1 MIEFLSITPEIDG
14 WMFLLFTG
22 LACFTAAFGVV
33 AGLGGGVVLIG
44 FMATVFPPV
53 ALVPVH
59 GVVQA
64 GSNVTRT
71 IIAHRLVMKQAII
84 PFAIGAVL
92 GSAIGGKI
100 VVSIPVSLMQAILG
114 FFMLYVCFA
123 PQITAGM
130 PSNKRFFILGT
141 IGAFISMF
149 IGATGTILA
158 PWVRGVSDDRRIFVA
173 THSCIMMFIHGLKV
187 IVFAVLGFE
196 FFTYL
201 PLMAAM
207 VTAGFLG
214 NWIGFKLL
222 DVMDEKLFRKIFQVM
237 LVVLSIRL
245 LWSAAEKSGYFS
257 GYFA

>member
-1 MIEFLSITPEIDG
+1 MIEFFSITPEIDG
-14 WMFLLFTG
+14 WMFLFFTV

-33 AGLGGGVVLIG
+33 AGLGGGVLLIG

-53 ALVPVH
+53 ALIPVH

-100 VVSIPVSLMQAILG
+100 VISIPLSVLQMILG
-114 FFMLYVCFA
+114 IFMLYVCFS
-123 PQITAGM
+123 PKITAGM
-130 PSNKRFFILGT
+130 PTKKRFFALGT
-141 IGAFISMF
+141 VGAFISMF

-158 PWVRGVSDDRRIFVA
+158 PWVRGVSQDRRVFVA

-187 IVFAVLGFE
+187 VVFAVLGFE
-196 FFTYL
+196 FFDYL

-222 DVMDEKLFRKIFQVM
+222 DVMKEELFRRVFQVV
-237 LVVLSIRL
+237 LIFLSIRL
-245 LWSAAEKSGYFS
+245 LHSAAENAGYI
-257 GYFA
+257 

>member
-1 MIEFLSITPEIDG
+1 MIEFLSVTPEIDG
-14 WMFLLFTG
+14 WMFIFFTV

-33 AGLGGGVVLIG
+33 AGLGGGVLLIG

-53 ALVPVH
+53 ALLPVH

-71 IIAHRLVMKQAII
+71 IIAHRLVLKQAII

-92 GSAIGGKI
+92 GSAIGGRI
-100 VVSIPVSLMQAILG
+100 VVSIPLSLLQTILG
-114 FFMLYVCFA
+114 IFMLYVCFS
-123 PQITAGM
+123 PKITAGM
-130 PSNKRFFILGT
+130 PTQKRFFALGM

-196 FFTYL
+196 FFDYL

-207 VTAGFLG
+207 VTSGFLG

-222 DVMDEKLFRKIFQVM
+222 DVMEEALFRRVFQVV
-237 LVVLSIRL
+237 LILLSIRL
-245 LWSAAEKSGYFS
+245 LWSAAENAGYI
-257 GYFA
+257 

>member
-14 WMFLLFTG
+14 WMFLLFTA

-33 AGLGGGVVLIG
+33 AGLGGGVLLIG
-44 FMATVFPPV
+44 IMATVFPPV

-71 IIAHRLVMKQAII
+71 IIAHRLVMKQAIV
-84 PFAIGAVL
+84 PFAIGAL
-92 GSAIGGKI
+92 IGSALGGKI
-100 VVSIPVSLMQAILG
+100 VVSIPVALMQAILG
-114 FFMLYVCFA
+114 VFMLYVCFA
-123 PQITAGM
+123 PKITAGM
-130 PSNKRFFILGT
+130 PSPRRFFILGT
-141 IGAFISMF
+141 VGAFISMF

-158 PWVRGVSDDRRIFVA
+158 PWVRGVSDDRRVFVA

-187 IVFAVLGFE
+187 VVFAILGFE

-207 VTAGFLG
+207 VASGFLG

-222 DVMDEKLFRKIFQVM
+222 DVMKEELFRRVFQI
-237 LVVLSIRL
+237 VLILLSVRL
-245 LWSAAEKSGYFS
+245 LWSAAEKSGYF
-257 GYFA
+257 A

>member
-1 MIEFLSITPEIDG
+1 MIELLSITPEIDG
-14 WMFLLFTG
+14 WMFIGFTV
-22 LACFTAAFGVV
+22 LAAFTAAFGVV
-33 AGLGGGVVLIG
+33 AGLGGGVLLIG

-53 ALVPVH
+53 ALIPVH

-71 IIAHRLVMKQAII
+71 IIAHRLVIKQAII
-84 PFAIGAVL
+84 PFAVGAVL

-100 VVSIPVSLMQAILG
+100 VISIPVSLLQAILG
-114 FFMLYVCFA
+114 VFMLYVCFS
-123 PQITAGM
+123 PKITAGA
-130 PSNKRFFILGT
+130 PTGKRFFVLGA

-158 PWVRGVSDDRRIFVA
+158 PWVRGVSEDRRIFVA

-196 FFTYL
+196 FFAYL

-207 VTAGFLG
+207 VTAGFAG
-214 NWIGFKLL
+214 NWVGFKLL
-222 DVMDEKLFRKIFQVM
+222 DIMEEELFRRIFQV
-237 LVVLSIRL
+237 VLILLSLRL
-245 LWSAAEKSGYFS
+245 LYSATEKAGYI
-257 GYFA
+257 

>member
-14 WMFLLFTG
+14 WMFILFTV

-33 AGLGGGVVLIG
+33 AGLGGGVLLIG
-44 FMATVFPPV
+44 FMAMVFPPV

-71 IIAHRLVMKQAII
+71 IIAHRLVMKQAIV
-84 PFAIGAVL
+84 PFAIGAVI
-92 GSAIGGKI
+92 GSAIGGRI
-100 VVSIPVSLMQAILG
+100 VVSIPLSLLQAILG
-114 FFMLYVCFA
+114 VFMLYVCLS
-123 PQITAGM
+123 PKITAGM
-130 PSNKRFFILGT
+130 PTPRRFFALGT
-141 IGAFISMF
+141 VGAFISMF

-158 PWVRGVSDDRRIFVA
+158 PWVRGVSDDRRVFVA

-187 IVFAVLGFE
+187 IVFAILGFE
-196 FFTYL
+196 FFDYL
-201 PLMAAM
+201 PLMATM

-222 DVMDEKLFRKIFQVM
+222 NVMEEELFRKVFQVV
-237 LVVLSIRL
+237 LILLSIRL
-245 LWSAAEKSGYFS
+245 LWSAAENAGYI
-257 GYFA
+257 

>member
-1 MIEFLSITPEIDG
+1 MIELLSITPEIDG
-14 WMFLLFTG
+14 WMFILFTV

-33 AGLGGGVVLIG
+33 AGLGGGVLLIG
-44 FMATVFPPV
+44 IMATVFPPV

-64 GSNVTRT
+64 GSNITRT

-84 PFAIGAVL
+84 PFAIGAVI
-92 GSAIGGKI
+92 GSALGGKI
-100 VVSIPVSLMQAILG
+100 VVSIPVALMQAILG
-114 FFMLYVCFA
+114 VFMLYVCFS
-123 PQITAGM
+123 PKITAGM
-130 PSNKRFFILGT
+130 PTQKRFFALGA

-158 PWVRGVSDDRRIFVA
+158 PWVRGVSEDRRIFVA

-187 IVFAVLGFE
+187 VVFVVLGFE
-196 FFTYL
+196 FFDYL

-207 VTAGFLG
+207 VTTGFLG

-222 DVMDEKLFRKIFQVM
+222 DVMEEAVFRRVFQVV
-237 LVVLSIRL
+237 LVLLSLRL
-245 LWSAAEKSGYFS
+245 LWGAADNAGYI
-257 GYFA
+257 

>member
-14 WMFLLFTG
+14 WMFLLFTA
-22 LACFTAAFGVV
+22 LACFTATFGVV
-33 AGLGGGVVLIG
+33 AGLGGGVLLIG
-44 FMATVFPPV
+44 IMATVFPPV

-71 IIAHRLVMKQAII
+71 IIAHRLVMKQAIA
-84 PFAIGAVL
+84 PFGIGALIGAV
-92 GSAIGGKI
+92 AGGNI
-100 VVSIPVSLMQAILG
+100 VVAIPVALLQAILG
-114 FFMLYVCFA
+114 AFMLYVCWS
-123 PQITAGM
+123 PKITAGV
-130 PSNKRFFILGT
+130 PTQRRFFVLGAV
-141 IGAFISMF
+141 GAFISMF

-158 PWVRGVSDDRRIFVA
+158 PWVRGVSEDRRIFVA

-187 IVFAVLGFE
+187 IVFGFLGFE

-222 DVMDEKLFRKIFQVM
+222 DRMQEDVFRRVFQIA
-237 LVVLSIRL
+237 LLALSLRL
-245 LWSAAEKSGYFS
+245 LWSAADKAGYLDWL
-257 GYFA
+257 G

>member
-1 MIEFLSITPEIDG
+1 MIELLSITPEIDG
-14 WMFLLFTG
+14 WMFILFTV

-33 AGLGGGVVLIG
+33 AGLGGGVLLIG
-44 FMATVFPPV
+44 IMATVFPPV

-64 GSNVTRT
+64 GSNITRT

-84 PFAIGAVL
+84 PFAIGAVI

-100 VVSIPVSLMQAILG
+100 VVSIPVALMQAILG
-114 FFMLYVCFA
+114 MFMLYVCFS
-123 PQITAGM
+123 PKITAGM
-130 PSNKRFFILGT
+130 PTQKRFFALGA

-187 IVFAVLGFE
+187 IVFVVLGFE
-196 FFTYL
+196 FFAYL
-201 PLMAAM
+201 PLMATM

-222 DVMDEKLFRKIFQVM
+222 DVMEEELFRRVFQV
-237 LVVLSIRL
+237 VLILLSLRL
-245 LWSAAEKSGYFS
+245 LWGAADNAGYI
-257 GYFA
+257 

>member
-1 MIEFLSITPEIDG
+1 VIELLSITPEIDG
-14 WMFLLFTG
+14 WMFILFTV

-33 AGLGGGVVLIG
+33 AGLGGGVLLIG
-44 FMATVFPPV
+44 IMATVFPPV

-64 GSNVTRT
+64 GSNITRT

-84 PFAIGAVL
+84 PFAIGAVI

-100 VVSIPVSLMQAILG
+100 VVSIPVALMQAILG
-114 FFMLYVCFA
+114 MFMLYVCFS
-123 PQITAGM
+123 PKITAGM
-130 PSNKRFFILGT
+130 PTQKRFFALGA

-187 IVFAVLGFE
+187 IVFVVLGFE
-196 FFTYL
+196 FFAYL
-201 PLMAAM
+201 PLMATM

-222 DVMDEKLFRKIFQVM
+222 DVMEEELFRRVFQV
-237 LVVLSIRL
+237 VLILLSLRL
-245 LWSAAEKSGYFS
+245 LWGAADNAGYI
-257 GYFA
+257 

>member
-1 MIEFLSITPEIDG
+1 VIEFLSITPEIDG
-14 WMFLLFTG
+14 WMFILFTV

-33 AGLGGGVVLIG
+33 AGLGGGVLLIG
-44 FMATVFPPV
+44 IMATVFPPV

-64 GSNVTRT
+64 GSNITRT

-84 PFAIGAVL
+84 PFAIGAVI

-100 VVSIPVSLMQAILG
+100 VVSIPVALMQAILG
-114 FFMLYVCFA
+114 VFMLYVCFS
-123 PQITAGM
+123 PKITAGM
-130 PSNKRFFILGT
+130 PTQKRFFALGAV
-141 IGAFISMF
+141 GAFISMF

-187 IVFAVLGFE
+187 IVFVVLGFE
-196 FFTYL
+196 FFAYL
-201 PLMAAM
+201 PLMATM

-222 DVMDEKLFRKIFQVM
+222 DVMEEQLFRRVFQV
-237 LVVLSIRL
+237 VLILLSLRL
-245 LWSAAEKSGYFS
+245 LWGAADNAGYI
-257 GYFA
+257 

>member
-1 MIEFLSITPEIDG
+1 VIQFLSITPEIDG
-14 WMFLLFTG
+14 WMFILFTV
-22 LACFTAAFGVV
+22 LACFTATFGVV
-33 AGLGGGVVLIG
+33 AGLGGGVLLIG
-44 FMATVFPPV
+44 IMATVFPPV

-64 GSNVTRT
+64 GSNITRT

-84 PFAIGAVL
+84 PFAIGAVI

-100 VVSIPVSLMQAILG
+100 VVSIPVALMQAILG
-114 FFMLYVCFA
+114 VFMLYVCFS
-123 PQITAGM
+123 PKITAGM
-130 PSNKRFFILGT
+130 PTQKRFFALGAV
-141 IGAFISMF
+141 GAFISMF

-187 IVFAVLGFE
+187 IVFVVLGFE
-196 FFTYL
+196 FFAYL
-201 PLMAAM
+201 PLMATM

-222 DVMDEKLFRKIFQVM
+222 NVMEEQLFRRVFQVV
-237 LVVLSIRL
+237 LVLLSLRL
-245 LWSAAEKSGYFS
+245 LWGAANNAGYI
-257 GYFA
+257 

>member
-1 MIEFLSITPEIDG
+1 MIQFLSITPEIDG
-14 WMFLLFTG
+14 WMFILFTV

-33 AGLGGGVVLIG
+33 AGLGGGVLLIG
-44 FMATVFPPV
+44 IMATVFPPV

-64 GSNVTRT
+64 GSNITRT

-84 PFAIGAVL
+84 PFAIGAVI

-100 VVSIPVSLMQAILG
+100 VVSIPVALMQAILG
-114 FFMLYVCFA
+114 VFMLYVCFS
-123 PQITAGM
+123 PKITAGM
-130 PSNKRFFILGT
+130 PTQKRFFALGAV
-141 IGAFISMF
+141 GAFISMF

-158 PWVRGVSDDRRIFVA
+158 PWVRGISDDRRIFVA

-187 IVFAVLGFE
+187 IVFVVLGFE
-196 FFTYL
+196 FFAYL
-201 PLMAAM
+201 PLMATM

-222 DVMDEKLFRKIFQVM
+222 NVMEEQLFRRVFQVV
-237 LVVLSIRL
+237 LVLLSLRL
-245 LWSAAEKSGYFS
+245 LWGAADNAGYI
-257 GYFA
+257 